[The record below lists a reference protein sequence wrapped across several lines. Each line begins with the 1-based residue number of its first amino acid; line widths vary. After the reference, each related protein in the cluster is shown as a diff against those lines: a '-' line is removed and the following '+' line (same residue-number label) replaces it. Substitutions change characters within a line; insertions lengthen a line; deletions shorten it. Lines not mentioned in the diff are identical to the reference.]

1 MEDHGGEFDNF
12 LFCIH
17 TFRTHKTY
25 YFFVNIIM
33 MGDKIASNLEQT
45 VQEVPELGENIWML
59 SYITSI

>member
-25 YFFVNIIM
+25 YFLVNIIM
-33 MGDKIASNLEQT
+33 MEDKIASNLEQT
-45 VQEVPELGENIWML
+45 VQEVPGSMERIYGCYPI
-59 SYITSI
+59 